1 MPPLAHARTLP
12 AAALFR
18 ETVDRRR
25 GIDRVSMIAVACA
38 ATAAV
43 SLALVTARE
52 PLFAASVLG
61 AVGAVLLLLLG
72 IGRLVRRMAR
82 RVPPPRAPLA
92 RLAVA
97 NLHRPGEQTSALV
110 VALGL
115 GLTLFVTLAAIQSS
129 LSAEIRN
136 TVPRTARSAEHTS
149 ELQSLMRISYAV
161 FCLKQKHTHYNK

>member
-1 MPPLAHARTLP
+1 
-12 AAALFR
+12 
-18 ETVDRRR
+18 
-25 GIDRVSMIAVACA
+25 MIAVACA

-82 RVPPPRAPLA
+82 RVTPPRAPLA

-97 NLHRPGEQTSALV
+97 NLPRPGAQTSALV

-115 GLTLFVTLAAIQSS
+115 GLPRFVTVAQIRSS
-129 LSAEIRN
+129 LSAEIRH
-136 TVPRTARSAEHTS
+136 TVPRTPPDQFVLDFPVAPKPPLNRKRA
-149 ELQSLMRISYAV
+149 
-161 FCLKQKHTHYNK
+161 

>member
-1 MPPLAHARTLP
+1 
-12 AAALFR
+12 
-18 ETVDRRR
+18 
-25 GIDRVSMIAVACA
+25 MIAVACA

-82 RVPPPRAPLA
+82 RVTPPRAPLA

-97 NLHRPGEQTSALV
+97 NLHRPGAQTSALV

-115 GLTLFVTLAAIQSS
+115 GLTLFVTLAEIQSS
-129 LSAEIRN
+129 QSAEIRN
-136 TVPRTARSAEHTS
+136 TVLCTAPDQLVTDRSATR
-149 ELQSLMRISYAV
+149 LGRTQSLSTR
-161 FCLKQKHTHYNK
+161 

>member
-82 RVPPPRAPLA
+82 RVTPPRAPLA

-97 NLHRPGEQTSALV
+97 NLHRDRKSGVWGKRGSGGV
-110 VALGL
+110 DHG
-115 GLTLFVTLAAIQSS
+115 GRGI
-129 LSAEIRN
+129 I
-136 TVPRTARSAEHTS
+136 
-149 ELQSLMRISYAV
+149 
-161 FCLKQKHTHYNK
+161 NKK